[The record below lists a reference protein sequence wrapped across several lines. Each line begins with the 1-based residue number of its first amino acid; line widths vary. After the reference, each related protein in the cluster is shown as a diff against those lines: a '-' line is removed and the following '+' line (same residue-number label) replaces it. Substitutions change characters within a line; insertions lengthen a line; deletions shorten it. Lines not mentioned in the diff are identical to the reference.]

1 MSQNFSENSGQDFC
15 SVTGA
20 PQFVRDYLP
29 SSNYLVSVQQSVH
42 NNVKH
47 FWNYIN
53 YKDGSNTLPDLMLLG
68 DVEASS
74 PPDIANLFAQH
85 FASVFSPP
93 SPVPP
98 SYPQLDFCCL
108 GMITV
113 SESDVER
120 ELLSLDP
127 DKGAGPDGLPPV
139 LLRSC
144 ADILVAPL
152 SALFNLSLSSGSFPH
167 LWKASYVTPIHK
179 AGDRAMI
186 DHYRPIC
193 TLSTIPKM
201 LERLVLL
208 PLQRALSPFLAAGQH
223 GFLGGRSTV
232 TNLLEFQEYALC
244 GVAGG
249 CQVDLVSTDFAKAF
263 DRLSHHHIL
272 AKLDSVGVHG
282 ALLAWFS
289 GYLSDRSLVVRIK
302 GALSAPFLASSG
314 VPQGSHIGPL
324 LFLLVIDSVVEM
336 FEGLPVLLFADDLK
350 VFSRVGSA
358 RDCRRIQAA
367 LDRLSDWCGQNSLY
381 LNPSKCSIV
390 SFYRSDSFTCFDYHI
405 SGIALNRLTS
415 VVDLGIL
422 FDSRLTMTDHIN
434 RISARAMKTLG
445 FLKRNTRDFQDIPA
459 LVTLY
464 RSLVVPTLEYGSV
477 VWSPYVSL

>member
-1 MSQNFSENSGQDFC
+1 
-15 SVTGA
+15 
-20 PQFVRDYLP
+20 
-29 SSNYLVSVQQSVH
+29 
-42 NNVKH
+42 
-47 FWNYIN
+47 
-53 YKDGSNTLPDLMLLG
+53 
-68 DVEASS
+68 
-74 PPDIANLFAQH
+74 
-85 FASVFSPP
+85 
-93 SPVPP
+93 
-98 SYPQLDFCCL
+98 
-108 GMITV
+108 
-113 SESDVER
+113 
-120 ELLSLDP
+120 
-127 DKGAGPDGLPPV
+127 
-139 LLRSC
+139 
-144 ADILVAPL
+144 
-152 SALFNLSLSSGSFPH
+152 
-167 LWKASYVTPIHK
+167 
-179 AGDRAMI
+179 MI

-193 TLSTIPKM
+193 TLSNIPKM
-201 LERLVLL
+201 LGRLVLL
-208 PLQRALSPFLAAGQH
+208 PMQRALSLFLAAGQH
-223 GFLGGRSTV
+223 GFLRGRSTV

-244 GVAGG
+244 GVAGC

-263 DRLSHHHIL
+263 DRLSHHHNMVQDIIL

-302 GALSAPFLASSG
+302 GALSAPFLTSSG

-336 FEGLPVLLFADDLK
+336 FKGLPVLLFADDLK
-350 VFSRVGSA
+350 VFFRVGSA

-367 LDRLSDWCGQNSLY
+367 LDRLSVWCGQNSLH

-405 SGIALNRLTS
+405 NGIALNRLTS

-422 FDSRLTMTDHIN
+422 FDSRLSMTDHIN

-464 RSLVVPTLEYGSV
+464 RSLVVPTLEYGLV
-477 VWSPYVSL
+477 VWSPFYAAHIHQLEHVQHKFLRYVAYKLRIPGENVNYQELMGLCGLRILEARRAWADFAFFSLLVSGALDCPHLVEQVSLLVPQFHTRHNHLFRVEFSPTNSNSSSRS